1 MVKWTPSP
9 LTGEG
14 GDEGGLGTFPPTSI
28 LPRKGGGDFSG
39 SYFRSNAHRKK
50 KNSIARYQQPHR

>member
-1 MVKWTPSP
+1 MVKFIPSP

-14 GDEGGLGTFPPTSI
+14 GGEGGLGTFPPTSI

-50 KNSIARYQQPHR
+50 KNSIARYQQPHS